1 MRSPLNKRLPRE
13 FKGEFGKYAVIFL
26 FMLLTIGF
34 VSGFLVAGD
43 SMIVSYDESFD
54 KYQIEHGHF
63 VTKEE
68 ISASVLRKLET
79 EGTTIEKLYYK
90 DEDIDREAGGT
101 MRLYKIRENMNLI
114 CVMDGKLP
122 EHADEIGIDRMFAE
136 NCEKSI
142 GHALK
147 VGDTIS
153 IAGKTYKVTAL
164 VAFSDYS
171 ALFSDNNDT
180 MFDAIQFG
188 VGCVTKEAF
197 DQISDAKIHY
207 QYSFRY
213 EKEPADDREESEWS
227 DDFLKNLAEQ
237 AFRSDMTIESY
248 IPRYGNQAIRFT
260 GDDMGGDRQMMIVL
274 LYIII
279 VIMAFV
285 FSVNIKHSITKEA
298 SVIGTLRALGYT
310 KAEMFFHYIATPV
323 FVSLIAAIFGNVL
336 GYTIFKDIVADM
348 YYGSYSLPTFETLW
362 NADAFIL
369 TTVYPIIIM
378 IVTNAVV
385 LVNKLQLSP
394 LRFLRRD
401 LSVRQRKKAI
411 RLPHIKFFSR
421 FRIRIVLQNRSN
433 YVTLLVGIIFADV
446 LMMFGLMMG
455 PIINNYADDMLD
467 NMLAKYQ
474 YVLKSQVE
482 TENSSAEK
490 YCMTSLSYHG
500 KERNEDV
507 GVYGIVENSKY
518 IESEMPEDGV
528 LVSDGFSE
536 KYEVK
541 PGDVITLYES
551 FGTETYELKV
561 SGIMSFPGSIAV
573 FMSRQ
578 QYLDIF
584 EPKVEYMDNLMSDP
598 ALFFKQYASP
608 DKDEYFTGYFSDEEL
623 TDLDDKYVMS
633 CITEEDYTK
642 LSRQMEV
649 SMGSIFGMIK
659 YFAMALAALLIY
671 LLTKVV
677 LEKNAN
683 SISMVKILG
692 YENGEIARLYLLATT
707 AVVTI
712 SVLAG
717 MGISALF
724 MINIWRMFMVEFN
737 GWISVSIPAVVYPQ
751 MFGLMMLAYVV
762 VGVLQFRKIQ
772 RIPMEDALKNVE

>member
-1 MRSPLNKRLPRE
+1 MRNPLNKRLSRE

-26 FMLLTIGF
+26 FMMLTIGF

-43 SMIVSYDESFD
+43 SMIASYDESFE
-54 KYQIEHGHF
+54 KYRIEHGHF

-68 ISASVLRKLET
+68 LSTSVRKKLET
-79 EGTTIEKLYYK
+79 EGTTLEQLYYK
-90 DEDIDREAGGT
+90 DETIDREAGGT
-101 MRLYKIRENMNLI
+101 MRLYEIRENINLI
-114 CVMDGKLP
+114 CVMDGKMP
-122 EHADEIGIDRMFAE
+122 ERENEIGIDRMFAD
-136 NCEKSI
+136 NCEKSM

-147 VGDTIS
+147 VGDAIS
-153 IAGKTYKVTAL
+153 IAGKDYKITAL

-171 ALFSDNNDT
+171 TLFSDNNDT
-180 MFDAIQFG
+180 MFDAVQFG

-197 DQISDAKIHY
+197 RQISDANIRY
-207 QYSFRY
+207 QYSWRY
-213 EKEPADDREESEWS
+213 EKEPTDEKEESEWS
-227 DDFLKNLAEQ
+227 EEFLEKLANQ
-237 AFRSDMTIESY
+237 VFRNNMTIESY
-248 IPRYGNQAIRFT
+248 VPRYANQAIQFT

-310 KAEMFFHYIATPV
+310 KTEMFFHYLAAPV
-323 FVSLIAAIFGNVL
+323 TVSLFAAITGNVL
-336 GYTIFKDIVADM
+336 GYTMFKNVVADM

-362 NADAFIL
+362 NADAFVL
-369 TTVYPIIIM
+369 TTVYPVIIM

-385 LVNKLQLSP
+385 LVNKLKLSP
-394 LRFLRRD
+394 LRFIRRD

-411 RLPHIKFFSR
+411 RLPHIRLFSR
-421 FRIRIVLQNRSN
+421 FRIRIILQNRSN
-433 YVTLLVGIIFADV
+433 YVTLFVGIVFADV

-455 PIINNYADDMLD
+455 PILKNYAEDMVD

-482 TENSSAEK
+482 TENPSAEK
-490 YCMTSLSYHG
+490 YCMTALSYHG

-507 GVYGIVENSKY
+507 NVYGIAPNSRY
-518 IESEMPEDGV
+518 IRTPMPETGC

-541 PGDVITLYES
+541 TGDHITLYES
-551 FGTETYELKV
+551 FGTETYELEV
-561 SGIMSFPGSIAV
+561 TGIMSFPGSIAV
-573 FMSRQ
+573 FMSRE
-578 QYLDIF
+578 QYLETF
-584 EPKVEYMDNLMSDP
+584 EPEVEYMETLLSDP
-598 ALFFKQYASP
+598 ALFLKQYASP
-608 DKDEYFTGYFSDEEL
+608 DSEMYFTGYFSDEEL
-623 TDLDDKYVMS
+623 TDLDDKYVAS

-659 YFAMALAALLIY
+659 YFALALAALLIY

-707 AVVTI
+707 AVVII
-712 SVLAG
+712 SILVG
-717 MGISALF
+717 MGFSAVF

-737 GWISVSIPAVVYPQ
+737 GWISVNIPAMVYPQ
-751 MFGLMMLAYVV
+751 MFVLMMLAYVV
-762 VGVLQFRKIQ
+762 VGAMQFLKIQ
-772 RIPMEDALKNVE
+772 KIPMEDALKNVE